1 MKVDISG
8 DWMYMFTGSGTRYY
22 SKEEDFFYVF
32 SRTVRISEIT
42 GMEVNYELFTI
53 KLFVKGFDTFVFL
66 NFQENKNNFKP
77 ELQKIVTC
85 LGMNPTRF
93 SLQ

>member
-8 DWMYMFTGSGTRYY
+8 DWLYMFTGSGTRYY
-22 SKEEDFFYVF
+22 SKEEDFYVF

-42 GMEVNYELFTI
+42 GMEVDYELLTI
-53 KLFVKGFDTFVFL
+53 KLFVKGFDTVVFL
-66 NFQENKNNFKP
+66 NFQQNKSNFKP
-77 ELQKIVTC
+77 ELQKIVSC
-85 LGMNPTRF
+85 LGMNPTHF